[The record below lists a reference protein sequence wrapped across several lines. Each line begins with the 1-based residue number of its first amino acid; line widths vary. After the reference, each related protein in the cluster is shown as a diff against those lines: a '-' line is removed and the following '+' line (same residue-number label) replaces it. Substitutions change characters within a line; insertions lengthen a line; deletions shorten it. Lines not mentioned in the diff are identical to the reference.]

1 MTNHEGNVPRSVPKY
16 FGGSSIPSVV
26 PSSSSSA
33 PGAPAMISE
42 PSSVPSVMAAMAPLS
57 APIDDF
63 AEDEGGP
70 EQPRPPQRAGV
81 NQQQQ
86 PRLPSKSDTGMK
98 QAIIVSSKYCCRSQV
113 VRLSQKW

>member
-1 MTNHEGNVPRSVPKY
+1 MTNHEGNVPRTVPKY
-16 FGGSSIPSVV
+16 FGGPSIPSVV
-26 PSSSSSA
+26 LPSSSSAA
-33 PGAPAMISE
+33 PGASALSE

-86 PRLPSKSDTGMK
+86 PRLPSKSDTGR
-98 QAIIVSSKYCCRSQV
+98 QQ
-113 VRLSQKW
+113 